1 MPEAPVRQ
9 RVLVLMGPTGSGK
22 SDFAMRLAQEL
33 PLEIVSVDSAQVYR
47 GMDIGTAKPT
57 AAERAAVPHHLL
69 DIRDPEQSYSAG
81 EFRRDALALIAA
93 IGARGRLP
101 LLVGGTML
109 YFRSLFLGLAA
120 LPRADAAL
128 RARIDTR
135 AQQEGW
141 PALHAELG
149 LRDAQVA
156 ARIHVND
163 AQRIQRALEVLELGG
178 RGLSQLWQ
186 EQKQQDEVLPLDY
199 CIWQLLPGSRAQL
212 HARLEQRLDAML
224 QAGFI
229 GELRGLMLRSGLSA
243 DSPSLRA
250 VGYRQLLAFCDDRET
265 LLQARQK
272 ALSATRQLAKRQLTW
287 LRSEA
292 LRPAGA
298 ELREIDPFQANAYER
313 IRSTLLQWLYP
324 QA

>member
-1 MPEAPVRQ
+1 MPGAAPLQ
-9 RVLVLMGPTGSGK
+9 QVLVIVGPTGSGK
-22 SDFAMRLAQEL
+22 SDLAMSLAQHL
-33 PLEIVSVDSAQVYR
+33 PVEIVSVDSAQVYR

-69 DIRDPEQSYSAG
+69 DIREPEQSYSAG

-93 IGARGRLP
+93 IAARGHVP

-109 YFRSLFLGLAA
+109 YLRTLFHGIASL
-120 LPRADAAL
+120 PPADAAV

-141 PALHAELG
+141 PALHAELAQ
-149 LRDAQVA
+149 RDAQVA

-186 EQKQQDEVLPLDY
+186 EQHDAQTLQPLDY
-199 CIWQLLPGSRAQL
+199 CIWQLLPGSRAAL
-212 HARLEQRLDAML
+212 HARLELRLDAML
-224 QAGFI
+224 QAGFVD
-229 GELRGLMLRSGLSA
+229 ELRGLMLRSGLSA

-250 VGYRQLLAFCDDRET
+250 VGYRQLLAFCDGRET
-265 LLQARQK
+265 LLQARGK

-287 LRSEA
+287 LRSTA

-298 ELREIDPFQANAYER
+298 ALSEIDPFDASACER
-313 IRSTLLQWLYP
+313 IRAGTLQWLYR
-324 QA
+324 QS